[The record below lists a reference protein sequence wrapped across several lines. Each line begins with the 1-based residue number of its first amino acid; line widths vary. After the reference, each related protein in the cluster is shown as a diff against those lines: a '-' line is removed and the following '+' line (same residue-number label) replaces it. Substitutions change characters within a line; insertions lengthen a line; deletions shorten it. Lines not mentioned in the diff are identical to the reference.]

1 MADEPEKLTNR
12 LWRWLVIA
20 IWALR
25 QILRT
30 AWGIARGPIIAA
42 LQVLAALV
50 VLFEEWGWKPLSE
63 LLARLAKFAPVA
75 MIERWIAGLGPYG
88 ALVVFALPTTFLLPL
103 KFLAMWLLA
112 QGKVWTATG
121 LFAGAKVASTA
132 LVARIFTLTK
142 PALMQLG
149 WFARA
154 YNWFVPWKDALFA
167 TIRNSW
173 VWRYGRM
180 VKTRVRLEAK
190 QAWAKWRPVVMSRW
204 EALRPKVRAAADSM
218 RASLRSVWAR
228 VSGLGRP

>member
-1 MADEPEKLTNR
+1 MDGNLKSFLQM
-12 LWRWLVIA
+12 LGRWILIA
-20 IWALR
+20 IWTLR

-63 LLARLAKFAPVA
+63 LLARLAKFAPIAVL
-75 MIERWIAGLGPYG
+75 ERWIAGLGPYG
-88 ALVVFALPTTFLLPL
+88 ALIVFALPTTLLLPL

-149 WFARA
+149 WFART
-154 YNWFVPWKDALFA
+154 YNRFVPWKDALFA
-167 TIRNSW
+167 QIRSSW

-190 QAWAKWRPVVMSRW
+190 KAWAKWRPQVLQ
-204 EALRPKVRAAADSM
+204 LRDQARGWLRTIRA
-218 RASLRSVWAR
+218 RI
-228 VSGLGRP
+228 LGDDPG

>member
-1 MADEPEKLTNR
+1 LIERTAVADGPETLTNR
-12 LWRWLVIA
+12 LWRLAVIA
-20 IWALR
+20 IWSLR

-30 AWGIARGPIIAA
+30 AWGIARGPIITA
-42 LQVLAALV
+42 LQVLAALI

-63 LLARLAKFAPVA
+63 LLARLAKFGPIAY
-75 MIERWIAGLGPYG
+75 IERWIAGLGPYG

-132 LVARIFTLTK
+132 LIARIFTLTK

-149 WFARA
+149 WFSRA
-154 YNWFVPWKDALFA
+154 YHWFVPWKDALFA
-167 TIRNSW
+167 QIRASW
-173 VWRYGRM
+173 VWRYGRL

-190 QAWAKWRPVVMSRW
+190 QAWVKWRPQAMQWRDQ
-204 EALRPKVRAAADSM
+204 ARGRVRQM
-218 RASLRSVWAR
+218 MAR
-228 VSGLGRP
+228 ITGGGAE

>member
-1 MADEPEKLTNR
+1 MAEDPETFTNR

-42 LQVLAALV
+42 LQVLAALI

-63 LLARLAKFAPVA
+63 LLARLANFGPIA
-75 MIERWIAGLGPYG
+75 ILERRIAGLGPYG
-88 ALVVFALPTTFLLPL
+88 ALVVFVLPTTFLLPL

-112 QGKVWTATG
+112 QGQVWAASG
-121 LFAGAKVASTA
+121 LFIGAKIASTA

-154 YNWFVPWKDALFA
+154 YNRFVPWKDALFA
-167 TIRNSW
+167 QIRSSW

-190 QAWAKWRPVVMSRW
+190 QAWGKWRPLVVARW
-204 EALRPKVRAAADSM
+204 ELLRPRIKSANGRLSAT
-218 RASLRSVWAR
+218 LRDAWAR
-228 VSGLGRP
+228 LTGS

>member
-50 VLFEEWGWKPLSE
+50 VLLEEWGWKPLSE

-190 QAWAKWRPVVMSRW
+190 RAWAKWRPVVMSRW
-204 EALRPKVRAAADSM
+204 EALRPKLRAAADSM

-228 VSGLGRP
+228 VSGSGRP

>member
-1 MADEPEKLTNR
+1 MADGPDTLINR
-12 LWRWLVIA
+12 LWRVAVIA
-20 IWALR
+20 IWSLR

-30 AWGIARGPIIAA
+30 AWSIARGPIIAA
-42 LQVLAALV
+42 LQVLAALI

-63 LLARLAKFAPVA
+63 LLARLAKFAPIA
-75 MIERWIAGLGPYG
+75 LIERWIAGLGPYG

-167 TIRNSW
+167 QIRASR

-180 VKTRVRLEAK
+180 VKTRVRLEVK
-190 QAWAKWRPVVMSRW
+190 QAWARWRPTLLAQW
-204 EALRPKVRAAADSM
+204 EAVRPKLANL
-218 RASLRSVWAR
+218 RASLRAAFQGWF
-228 VSGLGRP
+228 GRRGGP

>member
-20 IWALR
+20 IWSLR

-30 AWGIARGPIIAA
+30 AWSIARGPIIAA
-42 LQVLAALV
+42 LQVLAALI

-63 LLARLAKFAPVA
+63 LLARLAKFAPIA
-75 MIERWIAGLGPYG
+75 LIERWIAGLGPYG

-142 PALMQLG
+142 PALMQLV

-180 VKTRVRLEAK
+180 VKTRVRLQAK
-190 QAWAKWRPVVMSRW
+190 QAWAKWRPVVNARW
-204 EALRPKVRAAADSM
+204 EVLRPKVKATAETM
-218 RASLRSVWAR
+218 HASLRDVWAR
-228 VSGLGRP
+228 VSGSGRP

>member
-1 MADEPEKLTNR
+1 MANGPGTLTNR
-12 LWRWLVIA
+12 LWRLAVIA
-20 IWALR
+20 IWSLR
-25 QILRT
+25 QILRA
-30 AWGIARGPIIAA
+30 AWSIARGPIIAA
-42 LQVLAALV
+42 LQVIAALI

-75 MIERWIAGLGPYG
+75 VIERWIARLGPYG
-88 ALVVFALPTTFLLPL
+88 ALVVFALPATLLLPL

-112 QGKVWTATG
+112 QGKIWTATG

-167 TIRNSW
+167 QIRASK

-180 VKTRVRLEAK
+180 IKTRVRLEAK
-190 QAWAKWRPVVMSRW
+190 QAWTKWRPVVVARW
-204 EALRPKVRAAADSM
+204 EVLRPKVKAAAETM
-218 RASLRSVWAR
+218 RASLRDGWAR
-228 VSGLGRP
+228 VSGSRRP